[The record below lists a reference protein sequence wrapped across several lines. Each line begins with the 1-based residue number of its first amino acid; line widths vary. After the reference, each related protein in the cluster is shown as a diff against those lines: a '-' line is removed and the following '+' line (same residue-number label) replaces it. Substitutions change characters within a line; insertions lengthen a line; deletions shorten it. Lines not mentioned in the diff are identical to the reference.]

1 MPPATAANTANANGS
16 PSSKTDSASTPVE
29 VERPYDATVEPVAAK
44 PQEQASTEAQA
55 LSGTSAPPPPP
66 AVTGACG
73 LRMAQSE
80 ETHRVGPIEP
90 CVEIPDCPEPDQAI
104 QWRRDNF
111 ELYAV

>member
-1 MPPATAANTANANGS
+1 
-16 PSSKTDSASTPVE
+16 
-29 VERPYDATVEPVAAK
+29 VERPYDATVEPVAVK
-44 PQEQASTEAQA
+44 PLEQASTETQA
-55 LSGTSAPPPPP
+55 LSGTSAPPAPP
-66 AVTGACG
+66 AVTRTCE